1 MIAGVMRK
9 IAGVM
14 RSDEKATV
22 RSVPDGSDKQL
33 LLPPVISSSKDE
45 KKSAS
50 RFVGKETA
58 RRMMHFQHISENS
71 NKKYETQ
78 NTVKSK

>member
-1 MIAGVMRK
+1 MGGGISK
-9 IAGVM
+9 F
-14 RSDEKATV
+14 V
-22 RSVPDGSDKQL
+22 RIRFKQL